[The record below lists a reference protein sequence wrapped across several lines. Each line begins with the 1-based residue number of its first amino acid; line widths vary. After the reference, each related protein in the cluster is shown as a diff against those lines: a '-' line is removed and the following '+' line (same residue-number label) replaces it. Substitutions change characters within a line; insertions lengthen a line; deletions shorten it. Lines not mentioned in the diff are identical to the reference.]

1 MKTYLDCVPCFIR
14 QALDSV
20 KMTTEDE
27 RIQEKVLHK
36 VLELGSKMDFN
47 QSPPVMAQIVHR
59 FIRDITGIE
68 DPYLEVK
75 NRFNKLAL
83 QMYPELKERVENS
96 TDPLETAVR
105 LAIAGN
111 IIDFGVNST
120 VEQDKVE
127 KTIAESLTEPLDKR
141 ALEQFRNATSQAKD
155 ILYLGDN
162 AGEIV
167 FDRLLVEQLPCEK
180 ITFVVKGNPI
190 LNDVTMED
198 AQIVGLTDI
207 VKVIDNGSDAPGTI
221 LDSCSE
227 AFRRRFDES
236 DLLIAKGQGNYETL
250 SDTDREIFFLVKPKC
265 NVLARHLECETGSI
279 VLKGLN
285 QSKFMERS

>member
-14 QALDSV
+14 QALDAV
-20 KMTTEDE
+20 RMTVDNEQ
-27 RIQEKVLHK
+27 IHGKVLHK
-36 VLELGSKMDFN
+36 VLDLGSKMDFN
-47 QSPPVMAQIVHR
+47 QSPPAMAQIVHR
-59 FIRDITGIE
+59 FIRDITGVA

-96 TDPLETAVR
+96 ADPLETAVR

-120 VEQDKVE
+120 VEQGKVE
-127 KTIAESLTEPLDKR
+127 KTIAESLTEPLEKK
-141 ALEQFRNATSQAKD
+141 ALEQFKEATSQAKD

-180 ITFVVKGNPI
+180 ITFVVKGSPI
-190 LNDVTMED
+190 LNDATIED

-221 LDSCSE
+221 LESCSE

-250 SDTDREIFFLVKPKC
+250 SDTDKEIFFLVKPKC
-265 NVLARHLECETGSI
+265 NVLARHLEREMGSM

-285 QSKFMERS
+285 QSKFIERS

>member
-14 QALDSV
+14 QALDAAR
-20 KMTTEDE
+20 MTVDNEQ
-27 RIQEKVLHK
+27 IHGKVLHK

-47 QSPPVMAQIVHR
+47 QSPPAMAQIVHR
-59 FIRDITGIE
+59 FIRDITGVA

-83 QMYPELKERVENS
+83 QMYPELRERVENS
-96 TDPLETAVR
+96 ADPLETAVR

-120 VEQDKVE
+120 VEQGKVE
-127 KTIAESLTEPLDKR
+127 RTIAESLTEPLDKG
-141 ALEQFRNATSQAKD
+141 ALGQFREAISQAKD

-180 ITFVVKGNPI
+180 ITFVVKGSPI
-190 LNDVTMED
+190 LNDATMED

-221 LDSCSE
+221 IESCSE

-250 SDTDREIFFLVKPKC
+250 SDTDKEIFFLVKPKC
-265 NVLARHLECETGSI
+265 NVLARHLKREMGSM

-285 QSKFMERS
+285 QSKFIERS